1 MERNQYVANQDIK
14 IIENL
19 RPAITPD
26 KNTKEFMVP
35 SDSVILDYRAKQ
47 KEWATKGWK
56 IDMEEV
62 ERTAERV
69 AYAIPSPARRQSKG
83 WVLDPIP
90 LVDGKKYAEAA
101 GDLKAV
107 KTPCLRTLSATR

>member
-1 MERNQYVANQDIK
+1 MYVANQDIK

-19 RPAITPD
+19 NPPITPD

-47 KEWATKGWK
+47 KEWAAKGWK

-62 ERTAERV
+62 ERTQRRV
-69 AYAIPSPARRQSKG
+69 AYAIPSPARRQTKG

-90 LVDGKKYAEAA
+90 LVDGSKFADK

-107 KTPCLRTLSATR
+107 GGHT

>member
-1 MERNQYVANQDIK
+1 MANQDVK

-26 KNTKEFMVP
+26 KNTREFMVP
-35 SDSVILDYRAKQ
+35 ADSVILEYRAKQ
-47 KEWATKGWK
+47 KEWAAKGWK

-62 ERTAERV
+62 ARTASRV
-69 AYAIPSPARRQSKG
+69 AYAIPSPARRQTKG
-83 WVLDPIP
+83 WVLDSIPI
-90 LVDGKKYAEAA
+90 VDPAKYAEAA

-107 KTPCLRTLSATR
+107 SG